1 MDKKTLRASL
11 LYEKKSLAPEFM
23 HTINQKIQTQLVSL
37 EQFNKANTVMVYASL
52 PWEVDT
58 SFIWDYVEKKR
69 LVFPKV
75 VGGNLRLIVVKSR
88 DELKPGVMNIM
99 EPSGKK
105 EVEPEEIDLVIVPG
119 IAFDFSGYRLGYG
132 GGYYDKLLPKVKG
145 LKVGLVPELFRLPQL
160 PREEHD
166 IPVDVVISES
176 RIYRK
181 ELR

>member
-11 LYEKKSLAPEFM
+11 LHEKKSLSPEILC
-23 HTINQKIQTQLVSL
+23 TINQKIQAQLVSL

-58 SFIWDYVEKKR
+58 SFIWDYVEEKR

-75 VGGNLRLIVVKSR
+75 AGSNLRLIVVKSLE
-88 DELKPGVMNIM
+88 ELKPGVMNIL
-99 EPSGKK
+99 EPISEK
-105 EVEPEEIDLVIVPG
+105 EIEPGEVDLVIVPG
-119 IAFDFSGYRLGYG
+119 IAFDYSGYRLGYG

-145 LKVGLVPELFRLPQL
+145 LKVGLVPERFWLPQL